1 MKILKEILQI
11 ILAIILMAAGL
22 GLIINFL
29 NGLLIIGVMLVIL
42 GIVLLLYTAGVA
54 VTKHES

>member
-42 GIVLLLYTAGVA
+42 GIVLLLYTAGA
-54 VTKHES
+54 VIIKHES

>member
-42 GIVLLLYTAGVA
+42 GIVLLLYTAGV
-54 VTKHES
+54 VIIKHES